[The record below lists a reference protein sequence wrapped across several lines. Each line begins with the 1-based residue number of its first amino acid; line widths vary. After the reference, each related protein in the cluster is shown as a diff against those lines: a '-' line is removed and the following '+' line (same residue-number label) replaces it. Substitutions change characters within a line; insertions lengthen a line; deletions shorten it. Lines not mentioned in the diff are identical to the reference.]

1 MASGFSNIIWKED
14 EKEEEN
20 CNFLLHQL
28 VFFFL
33 DFFSQRFLA
42 KAVVVLVAAL
52 ERQLTAAFFSSSLK
66 KETTKKK
73 KERQSFSKMQK
84 TGKVDIIVSSI
95 ILHRTSFT
103 RLPSQVYAFWDRN
116 SCSRR
121 RCYFC
126 DIKLCM
132 RISGHFKKR
141 IAIAKLYTVFENHT
155 KSLILQH

>member
-28 VFFFL
+28 VFFL

-73 KERQSFSKMQK
+73 ERQSFSKMQK

-103 RLPSQVYAFWDRN
+103 RLSSQVYAFWDRN